1 MVRYKAKVEKLQ
13 RRKYELD
20 LMSYRAR
27 QLQSVLAWKD
37 AAGLVRLTPSS
48 SARHGSHSDQTKLIR
63 VGGCALS
70 LSVDCAWVGR
80 GSSVADSSAAHLRDE

>member
-1 MVRYKAKVEKLQ
+1 VVRYKAKVEKLQ

-48 SARHGSHSDQTKLIR
+48 SAMHSDQT
-63 VGGCALS
+63 
-70 LSVDCAWVGR
+70 
-80 GSSVADSSAAHLRDE
+80 